1 MNELNITD
9 EMLVAYVD
17 GEADPS
23 QIKAIED
30 FIASSSKARA
40 MVADLKKTN
49 AVLKNV
55 AAEVMSEPI
64 PENINALI
72 QKKKMEEQQESNKQ
86 TSNTREVNLF
96 KSLQKIMGSLAT
108 PVPQV
113 AMVAASL
120 VLGVYIGFNT
130 LQFNNFNLETKSYEL
145 PVTRGSLSNNEF
157 IPILEKILEEKRQ
170 TSTIYQGDQQYTVNL
185 LDQFELTNADQCLIG
200 EIKNLDKDTT
210 DVFIGCLTN
219 DNNWN
224 INFTSHN

>member
-64 PENINALI
+64 PEKINALI

-96 KSLQKIMGSLAT
+96 KSLQKIMGSFAT

-113 AMVAASL
+113 AIVAASL

-130 LQFNNFNLETKSYEL
+130 LQFNNFNLEPGSYEAM
-145 PVTRGSLSNNEF
+145 VTRGSNSLNEF
-157 IPILEKILEEKRQ
+157 IPILETILEEKRQ
-170 TSTIYQGDQQYTVNL
+170 TSTITQGDQQYTVNL

-210 DVFIGCLTN
+210 DVFIGCLKN
-219 DNNWN
+219 DNSWN
-224 INFTSHN
+224 INFTSHK